1 MEDARIVEL
10 LWQRDESG
18 LREAKDKYG
27 AVCCALAVNMLGDRQ
42 SAEEC
47 WSDALLRLWNTVP
60 PERPQR
66 LRAYL
71 AKLTRSAA
79 IDRLRSETAEKRGG
93 GEAAALLDELAE
105 CVSGT
110 EDAES
115 ETLSRALGE
124 EISRFLSKLPAR
136 QRQLFVRRYFYGDAV
151 NALAKRFGMKPNS
164 VTVSLLRTRATLRAH
179 LEKEGYTL

>member
-1 MEDARIVEL
+1 MEDTRIVEL

-18 LREAKDKYG
+18 LREARDKYG
-27 AVCCALAVNMLGDRQ
+27 AFCGGLANNLLGSPQ
-42 SAEEC
+42 NAEEC

-60 PERPQR
+60 PERPAH

-79 IDRLRSETAEKRGG
+79 IDRLRSETAQKRGG
-93 GEAAALLDELAE
+93 GEANALLDELAE
-105 CVSGT
+105 CVSGS

-115 ETLSRALGE
+115 EALSRALGE

-136 QRQLFVRRYFYGDAV
+136 QSRLFVRRYFYGDPV
-151 NALAKRFGMKPNS
+151 NDLSKRFGMKPNS
-164 VTVSLLRTRATLRAH
+164 VTVSLLRTRSALRSH
-179 LEKEGYTL
+179 LEKEGFSL